1 MKIEVEITD
10 ELLARAVNAAVRE
23 YVWNNQVMREAVRD
37 HINKMVADAT
47 YEVMKEQPE
56 KLAKLVMNELKEVL
70 KESEQYRDG
79 Y

>member
-10 ELLARAVNAAVRE
+10 ELLSRAVGAAVRE

-56 KLAKLVMNELKEVL
+56 KLAKLVMNELNEVL

>member
-56 KLAKLVMNELKEVL
+56 KLAKLVMNELTEVL